1 MTALLTLERSQQV
14 MRLCDEIVELDEQI
28 QGVVIVNQKGRIIEN
43 KMRDDRVTKELSI
56 EKNEMLFMEITLQMS
71 MYHDFD
77 NEFGPVKYGFLIRE
91 KFSIL
96 SLSLE
101 EFTVI
106 VFCDSNVDHFSLYK
120 KIKKINAHIA
130 MNTILAG

>member
-1 MTALLTLERSQQV
+1 